1 MIDQRDWM
9 SAVEKYRGDAV
20 VIPAYQAVKGWAE
33 VSRFPRRDFSIDCPS
48 MGKFSS
54 IALGLALAQSNT
66 KVILMDGDGSLL
78 MNLGT
83 LVTIAAQAPANFYHF
98 VVQNGCY
105 ATTGGQALPAI
116 DRVSFAGMAKA
127 AGYAA
132 AYAFDDPGGVHRR
145 GRSHP
150 LGARPR
156 ADLHGDHPR
165 GPTGRPRPPSPGTGR
180 SPKSSASCARRW
192 APPDACGPPS
202 AP

>member
-9 SAVEKYRGDAV
+9 AALEKYRGDAV

-54 IALGLALAQSNT
+54 IALGLALAQSDT

-83 LVTIAAQAPANFYHF
+83 LITIANQKPANFYHF
-98 VVQNGCY
+98 VVQNGVY

-132 AYAFDDPGGVHRR
+132 AYAFDDLEAFTGEVGRILSEPGPALVCMATTPEPDWATKTTVTRDR
-145 GRSHP
+145 P
-150 LGARPR
+150 LPQVVRELREEMGA
-156 ADLHGDHPR
+156 A
-165 GPTGRPRPPSPGTGR
+165 
-180 SPKSSASCARRW
+180 
-192 APPDACGPPS
+192 
-202 AP
+202 

>member
-9 SAVEKYRGDAV
+9 SVLEKYRGDAV

-33 VSRFPRRDFSIDCPS
+33 VSRLPRRDFSIDCPS

-54 IALGLALAQSNT
+54 IALGFALARSDT

-83 LVTIAAQAPANFYHF
+83 LVTIAAQAPTNFYHF
-98 VVQNGCY
+98 VVQNGVY

-116 DRVSFAGMAKA
+116 DRVSFAGMARA

-132 AYAFDDPGGVHRR
+132 AYSFDDLEEFTNDVERILSEP
-145 GRSHP
+145 
-150 LGARPR
+150 
-156 ADLHGDHPR
+156 
-165 GPTGRPRPPSPGTGR
+165 GPTLVCMATTPEPEWATQTTVTRDRPLPQVVRELQEELSP
-180 SPKSSASCARRW
+180 A
-192 APPDACGPPS
+192 
-202 AP
+202 

>member
-9 SAVEKYRGDAV
+9 AAVEKHRGDAV

-33 VSRFPRRDFSIDCPS
+33 VSRRPRRDFSIDCPS

-54 IALGLALAQSNT
+54 IALGLALAQSDT

-83 LVTIAAQAPANFYHF
+83 LVTIATQAPANFYHF
-98 VVQNGCY
+98 VVQNGVY

-116 DRVSFAGMAKA
+116 DRVSFAGMAQA

-132 AYAFDDPGGVHRR
+132 AYSFDDLEEFTGEV
-145 GRSHP
+145 GRILSEP
-150 LGARPR
+150 
-156 ADLHGDHPR
+156 
-165 GPTGRPRPPSPGTGR
+165 GPTLICMATTPEPEWATKTTVTRDRPLPQVVRELREEMG
-180 SPKSSASCARRW
+180 AA
-192 APPDACGPPS
+192 
-202 AP
+202 

>member
-1 MIDQRDWM
+1 MIDQREWM
-9 SAVEKYRGDAV
+9 SALEKYRGDAV

-54 IALGLALAQSNT
+54 IALGLALAQSDT

-83 LVTIAAQAPANFYHF
+83 LVTIASKAPANFYHF
-98 VVQNGCY
+98 VVQNGVY

-116 DRVSFAGMAKA
+116 DRVSFAGMARA

-132 AYAFDDPGGVHRR
+132 AYAFDDLEEFTGEV
-145 GRSHP
+145 GRILSEP
-150 LGARPR
+150 
-156 ADLHGDHPR
+156 
-165 GPTGRPRPPSPGTGR
+165 GPTLVCMATTPEPDWATKTTVTRDRPLPQVVRELREEMG
-180 SPKSSASCARRW
+180 AA
-192 APPDACGPPS
+192 
-202 AP
+202 